1 MRTDLN
7 PDAPIRGPSKYG
19 GITGQIAVGRY
30 VLQIGDPC
38 GALVREAS
46 RAERAHIRPRATPIL
61 LRPRLIRAL
70 IDRRMEVAGA
80 LSAFDA
86 GLPIEVSGEPGIGKT
101 AILRHLAHHPRAA
114 SFVDGIVYLP
124 ARHHSFFDLQQL
136 LFEAFYESDEPCKP
150 TESEIRR
157 GLQEKQALIILD
169 DVHLPQ
175 NELEQILDI
184 APHSAFVVA
193 TSERRLW
200 GEVRSL
206 ALGGL
211 SPEDAV
217 MLLEREIER
226 VLDLTDRADAT
237 RLCAAIGGHPLRIQ
251 QIAAV
256 ICDQGMSLE
265 DWAHTITPQ
274 SLLREL
280 MSSIDEKQRRALLA
294 LTALSGVPLR
304 AQHISG
310 MAEVTDI
317 EPSLMTLVRR
327 GLVVCSQSRHQLADG
342 VADQLRRT
350 EDLAPWVNRAIT
362 YFMAW
367 AGRYRRSPDALLEEA
382 EALLR
387 VQQHALE
394 SRRWGEV
401 LALGWLV
408 EGALVVRGR
417 WGAWATTLERSLD
430 AAKALGDRSAEAWA
444 FHEIGTRALCLGEAD
459 LARASLSQAVKLREL
474 LGDDAATTTSRQNL
488 SIILPPAADVPI
500 EHPRTSS
507 AEPRSSATPPPP
519 AEQPMAPPVPTS
531 LPAQTL
537 DFDSLPLRDAI
548 LPPIRVQKTTHA
560 GVVLVAVVLFAIL
573 GGVGFWI
580 RSAEIRWPSWNSDAI
595 GSFAENSISF
605 VENGLRSVMARRST
619 TPPQRRAA
627 TGSSEPR
634 QEEPRAVSFTESDL
648 LPADPPAAAS
658 ILIFTAR
665 PGSITRG
672 GPTNLCYAVSSALQ
686 VRLEPEIGDVGPR
699 STLTCVRVAPART
712 TTYELTAYGPDGHH
726 TSQQLVI
733 VVR

>member
-1 MRTDLN
+1 MRIDLN
-7 PDAPIRGPSKYG
+7 PDAPIRGPSKHS

-30 VLQIGDPC
+30 ALQIGDPC
-38 GALVREAS
+38 GAVVREAS
-46 RAERAHIRPRATPIL
+46 RSERAHIRPRVTPIL
-61 LRPRLIRAL
+61 RRPRLIRAL
-70 IDRRMEVAGA
+70 INRRMEVAGA

-114 SFVDGIVYLP
+114 SFVDGIVYLR
-124 ARHHSFFDLQQL
+124 ARHQSFFDLQQL

-157 GLQEKQALIILD
+157 GLQEKQALIVLD

-175 NELEQILDI
+175 HELEQMLDM

-193 TSERRLW
+193 TQERRLW

-211 SPEDAV
+211 APEDAV

-265 DWAHTITPQ
+265 DWAHTISPQ
-274 SLLREL
+274 SLLQEL

-294 LTALSGVPLR
+294 LTALPSVSLP

-310 MAEVTDI
+310 IAEVTDI

-350 EDLAPWVNRAIT
+350 EDPAPWVNRAIT
-362 YFMAW
+362 YFIAW

-401 LALGWLV
+401 LALGWLL
-408 EGALVVRGR
+408 EGALIVRGR
-417 WGAWATTLERSLD
+417 WGAWATTLERCLD
-430 AAKALGDRSAEAWA
+430 AAKSLGDRSAEAWA
-444 FHEIGTRALCLGEAD
+444 LHEIGTRSLCLGEAD
-459 LARASLSQAVKLREL
+459 AARAPLSQAVKLREL
-474 LGDDAATTTSRQNL
+474 LGDDAALTVSRQNL
-488 SIILPPAADVPI
+488 NIILPPVPDAPVEAAT
-500 EHPRTSS
+500 TSS
-507 AEPRSSATPPPP
+507 PSTEPPSPV
-519 AEQPMAPPVPTS
+519 EQLTAPPVPTPM
-531 LPAQTL
+531 PAQTL
-537 DFDSLPLRDAI
+537 DFDSLPLRDEISPPLHVREPRRIGAI
-548 LPPIRVQKTTHA
+548 LVAI
-560 GVVLVAVVLFAIL
+560 VLVAIL
-573 GGVGFWI
+573 GGAGYWV
-580 RSAEIRWPSWNSDAI
+580 RAAEFTWPSWNPDAVV
-595 GSFAENSISF
+595 SFAEKNISF
-605 VENGLRSVMARRST
+605 VEAELREVMARRT
-619 TPPQRRAA
+619 RTPPQRRAA
-627 TGSSEPR
+627 EEPGEPQR
-634 QEEPRAVSFTESDL
+634 EEPRAVSFTESDL
-648 LPADPPAAAS
+648 LPADPPVAAR

-672 GPTNLCYAVSSALQ
+672 GPTNLCYAVSSAQQ
-686 VRLEPEIGDVGPR
+686 VRLEPGIGDVDPT
-699 STLTCVRVAPART
+699 STLTCVRVAPSRT
-712 TTYELTAYGPDGHH
+712 TTYELTAHGPDGHQ